1 MSIDVFFKVEG
12 DKRNKLMGWPSNQS
26 RNQGLKSTFGIT
38 LHDRNT
44 LHQSTSFVRFAAH
57 SLLARLAL
65 QKKTPSTSL
74 YPPPW
79 SIKTCLNGK
88 QDVWTSPCRC
98 FVCFKAIIFLGFQ
111 DLGGFSTSCAFEL
124 HLWRSNLVTWA
135 LFVFWGGDGMDLY
148 MGGFLKWWYQQPL
161 VFLLKLI
168 ILWCFGGT
176 TI

>member
-65 QKKTPSTSL
+65 QKKTPSTSKN
-74 YPPPW
+74 PPPW
-79 SIKTCLNGK
+79 SIEKMPQWKTGCFTFEHHPAVVL
-88 QDVWTSPCRC
+88 
-98 FVCFKAIIFLGFQ
+98 FVCLAIIFLGFVK
-111 DLGGFSTSCAFEL
+111 DLGGFSTSNAFEL
-124 HLWRSNLVTWA
+124 HLWRSKLVTWA
-135 LFVFWGGDGMDLY
+135 LFVFWGFGMEWI
-148 MGGFLKWWYQQPL
+148 FIWR
-161 VFLLKLI
+161 VS
-168 ILWCFGGT
+168 
-176 TI
+176 